1 MAIGRGGAGGAAS
14 AVDICRVGAKPGETR
29 DLKEVALEKGL
40 KIIDS
45 PGIVWGGF
53 HSGDSVASLN
63 MLDVDKLEDPIEA
76 GALCISVDRSCSII
90 LKHSR

>member
-1 MAIGRGGAGGAAS
+1 MATGRGGAAGAAS

-53 HSGDSVASLN
+53 RGSDSVASLN
-63 MLDVDKLEDPIEA
+63 MLDVDKLEDPVGTGVSKAI
-76 GALCISVDRSCSII
+76 C
-90 LKHSR
+90 